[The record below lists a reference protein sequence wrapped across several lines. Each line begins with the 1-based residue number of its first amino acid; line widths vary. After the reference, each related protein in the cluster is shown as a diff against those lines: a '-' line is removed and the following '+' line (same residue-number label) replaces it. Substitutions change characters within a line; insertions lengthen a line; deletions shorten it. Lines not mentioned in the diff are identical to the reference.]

1 MGGDTRTATRLI
13 PRASGSKCTHSLSQT
28 RETFYE
34 DPVTA
39 KALQDARAKW
49 SLAAEH
55 RIFLPLWIINLL
67 DDS

>member
-1 MGGDTRTATRLI
+1 MHTLFLTN
-13 PRASGSKCTHSLSQT
+13 
-28 RETFYE
+28 TFYE

-39 KALQDARAKW
+39 KAFQDARAKW
-49 SLAAEH
+49 SLAAAH